1 MIKNVF
7 AVAGIALFAL
17 SPVVMAQSSTDSDN
31 RPVAGGAMGADNS
44 QVVSHGIL
52 AGVTSAALIGAAFAI
67 ADNDSQD
74 VVLGN
79 GGSTG
84 TTGTTPGNG
93 GGTGT
98 TGTTGTN

>member
-1 MIKNVF
+1 MIRNVF
-7 AVAGIALFAL
+7 AAAGIALFAL
-17 SPVVMAQSSTDSDN
+17 SPAVMAQQSDSDN
-31 RPVAGGAMGADNS
+31 RPAAGGAMGADNS
-44 QVVSHGIL
+44 QVVSHAVL
-52 AGVTSAALIGAAFAI
+52 AGVTSAALIGAAFAV
-67 ADNDSQD
+67 ADNDSDD